1 MRVTVLYSPAPRE
14 VLEWDVAV
22 EPGATVAQ
30 AIERSGL
37 PQARPGLDWRG
48 ASVGVWGRKS
58 RLDAGLRDGDR
69 IEVYRSLQVDPKLAR
84 RERFARQGAGAA
96 GLFANGPQRVPR
108 RK

>member
-37 PQARPGLDWRG
+37 PQARPGFDWRRAG
-48 ASVGVWGRKS
+48 VGLWGRKS
-58 RLDAGLRDGDR
+58 GPDAVLREGDR
-69 IEVYRSLQVDPKLAR
+69 VEVYRPLQVDPKLAR
-84 RERFARQGAGAA
+84 RERFARQGARAA
-96 GLFANGPQRVPR
+96 GLFAKTQVRGPR
-108 RK
+108 R